1 MKLKLSSL
9 RFRMLLPVIAM
20 TLFVVALLT
29 VLFSRAYTSMILQQ
43 EQDENAAGFELVSR
57 SITPLIE
64 SSIAEVQSVLTDSR
78 VVSYARRQY
87 ATDAQ
92 LVHAR
97 ISCRDYLRGELSR
110 QEGIFGLLFMRQDG
124 SLFGVL
130 PEFNFFLDDPQQNP
144 LSEDMISQILNVPL
158 GRTIWVGPTS
168 GASLYGFENEK
179 TPRSIMIAAWKSVD
193 VRYGEL
199 YALMLMDDSI
209 FARLFSTLQDG
220 ESTWHL
226 FTADQAEVY
235 HSGED
240 VCTDSV
246 RLISE
251 SNTGTVFRKENG
263 EAATAF
269 SATMPSTEWTLV
281 REVSMENSIQVV
293 SRVRSTVF
301 IVAVVVFVIALAL
314 YRSWLKRFM
323 EQFNTLLSGI
333 KSMGQGDLEPIASGP
348 FSIGEFE
355 TMHQEI
361 DRTSQA
367 LHEQMN
373 TIRRMERERM
383 EQENRIKEQERLV
396 EELHTAREIQMSA
409 LPHTFPPF
417 PERKEFDLFASMD
430 PALDVGGDFYDYFF
444 LDDDH
449 LCLVIADVSGKGI
462 PGALFMMLSKRIIED
477 AARLELDPG
486 AILEKTNQ
494 SLCDSNQAGMFVTV
508 WLGILELSTGRLTAA
523 NAGHEYPAIQ
533 TTGGSFALYKDR
545 HGFVIGG
552 MEDVRYRS
560 YELQMAPGDKLFV
573 YTDGV
578 PEATANSGE
587 MFGTERMVTALNTKA
602 DGRPEEILSAVKL
615 AVDAFVGDASP
626 FDDLTMM
633 CLEYKGQPGDPGTP
647 GGRA

>member
-1 MKLKLSSL
+1 MKRKLSSL

-29 VLFSRAYTSMILQQ
+29 ILFSRAYTSMILQQ
-43 EQDENAAGFELVSR
+43 EQDENSAGFELVSR
-57 SITPLIE
+57 SVTPLID
-64 SSIAEVQSVLTDSR
+64 SSIAEVQSIMSDSR
-78 VVSYARRQY
+78 VVSYARHQY

-92 LVHAR
+92 MVHAR
-97 ISCRDYLRGELSR
+97 IGCRDYLRGELTR
-110 QEGIFGLLFMRQDG
+110 QDGIFGLLFMRQDG

-130 PEFNFFLDDPQQNP
+130 PEYNFFLDDPPQSP
-144 LSEDMISQILNVPL
+144 LSEDMITQILNVPL
-158 GRTIWVGPTS
+158 GQTIWVGPIS

-179 TPRSIMIAAWKSVD
+179 TPQSIMIAAWKSVD

-220 ESTWHL
+220 KSTWHL
-226 FTADQAEVY
+226 FTADHMEIY
-235 HSGED
+235 HSGD
-240 VCTDSV
+240 DSCLEPE
-246 RLISE
+246 RMISE
-251 SNTGTVFRKENG
+251 SNSDTVFRNEQG
-263 EAATAF
+263 EAVSAF
-269 SATMPSTEWTLV
+269 SMAMTSPDWVLV

-301 IVAVVVFVIALAL
+301 ITAVLVFLIALWI

-323 EQFNTLLSGI
+323 LQFNVLLNGI

-367 LHEQMN
+367 LNEQMN

-383 EQENRIKEQERLV
+383 EQENRIKEQERIV
-396 EELHTAREIQMSA
+396 QELHTAREIQMSS
-409 LPHTFPPF
+409 LPHNFPPF
-417 PERKEFDLFASMD
+417 PERKEFDLFASMA
-430 PALDVGGDFYDYFF
+430 PARDVGGDFYDFF
-444 LDDDH
+444 LIDDDH

-477 AARLELDPG
+477 AARLELDAG
-486 AILEKTNQ
+486 EILDKTNQ

-523 NAGHEYPAIQ
+523 NAGHEYPAIGKR
-533 TTGGSFALYKDR
+533 GGSFALYKDK

-552 MEDVRYRS
+552 MENVRYHS
-560 YELQMAPGDKLFV
+560 YELQMAQGDKLFV

-578 PEATANSGE
+578 PEATADSLE
-587 MFGTERMVTALNTKA
+587 MFGVERMTAALNNA
-602 DGRPEEILSAVKL
+602 LDEGPEEILAAVKQ
-615 AVDAFVGDASP
+615 AVDAFVGDAEQ

-633 CLEYKGQPGDPGTP
+633 CLEYKGPDGSPGTS
-647 GGRA
+647 G